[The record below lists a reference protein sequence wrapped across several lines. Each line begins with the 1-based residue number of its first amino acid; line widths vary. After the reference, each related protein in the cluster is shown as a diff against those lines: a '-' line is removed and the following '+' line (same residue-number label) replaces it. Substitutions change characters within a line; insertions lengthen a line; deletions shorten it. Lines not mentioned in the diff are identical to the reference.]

1 MLAQRSS
8 TLAATR
14 PDPNDRLVGDRL
26 IGASQHFLGGDQE
39 RARRHLERV
48 LAEHATSDHRSQIV
62 RFQYDLRVTARAFLA
77 RILWLQG
84 FPDQAMRAAES
95 SIMDARAI
103 DHAMS
108 LC

>member
-1 MLAQRSS
+1 LRALWGLWIFHTASDRHRAALMLAQRFY

-48 LAEHATSDHRSQIV
+48 LADNCR
-62 RFQYDLRVTARAFLA
+62 
-77 RILWLQG
+77 
-84 FPDQAMRAAES
+84 MAAY
-95 SIMDARAI
+95 
-103 DHAMS
+103 
-108 LC
+108 